1 MLFFLQLDSADYSRS
16 KIECN
21 GTSHYPQPGQDR
33 NCSENE
39 MCAPGVVAR
48 LMGLSSMPANQSH
61 QRPTKATDS
70 SEPGD
75 HWNSGR
81 QDWSGTS
88 RSIYTSPQKQQK
100 TGRLIDD
107 RRHDN
112 VGQFNAPD
120 TRPLWPRRHA
130 HKVASPVKSPRS
142 MSSRNKARLIEAA
155 VKVLEPGLQS
165 RNRRLSWRHAYLE
178 YPCSSGDGAPG
189 AAAVLHNVSDQFL
202 RDMCDVD
209 IPRLGAHKIGAT
221 SLDNSTSDQ
230 KTEEDTCKKIIPNRR
245 SGKNVACQLQPE
257 YSLFISTEKAGF
269 GDSVQKISNCIA
281 DTNQDVPK
289 KQLKS
294 NISWD
299 SAPHGRLKQNNLKQ
313 NALPAACGTAD
324 PGYVTQSKKHRS
336 GERNMRNRT
345 QDFISLNK
353 RMNDTAS
360 LRSKRKVQDRFG
372 ESHTSAENK
381 NMGTK
386 GCRASN
392 LHGGTSNKLKL
403 KTGTPKAMEKDMII
417 AKGAGLVSEKPK
429 PASPNCAR
437 SGFQRQPVSH
447 NVSRG
452 NKKSG
457 IISFTSSS
465 PMKVAPT
472 LRGDNASGIG
482 TCVQRS
488 PVDTCPKRCSRRDSQ
503 NMSPQR
509 ERVFWEDLQGTSN
522 LESTESVF
530 CNQDEVKNRVILGG
544 RAVSSS
550 FENKSGGH
558 FTEESL
564 SNELLK
570 QHNSVDCVIYDN
582 KDPYK
587 VARLRETRKK
597 HAVSTLDLSC
607 SQTWCNSDENNNIS

>member
-1 MLFFLQLDSADYSRS
+1 
-16 KIECN
+16 
-21 GTSHYPQPGQDR
+21 
-33 NCSENE
+33 

-61 QRPTKATDS
+61 QRPTEATDS
-70 SEPGD
+70 AEPGD

-100 TGRLIDD
+100 TGQLVDD

-112 VGQFNAPD
+112 AGQFNASD
-120 TRPLWPRRHA
+120 TRSLWPRRHA

-165 RNRRLSWRHAYLE
+165 RNRRLSWRHSYLE

-189 AAAVLHNVSDQFL
+189 PAAVLHNVSDQFL

-209 IPRLGAHKIGAT
+209 IPRLGAQNIVAT
-221 SLDNSTSDQ
+221 SLDNFTSDLR
-230 KTEEDTCKKIIPNRR
+230 TEEDTCKKSIPSRR
-245 SGKNVACQLQPE
+245 SDNNLSCQLQPE
-257 YSLFISTEKAGF
+257 YLFVSSTEKARF

-281 DTNQDVPK
+281 DAKQDVPK
-289 KQLKS
+289 KQLRS
-294 NISWD
+294 NISRD
-299 SAPHGRLKQNNLKQ
+299 SAPHGPLKQNNLKQ

-324 PGYVTQSKKHRS
+324 PGYVTQSIKHRS
-336 GERNMRNRT
+336 GERNMRNKA

-353 RMNDTAS
+353 RMNDSAS

-437 SGFQRQPVSH
+437 IDFQRQPVPH
-447 NVSRG
+447 NVSRA

-457 IISFTSSS
+457 IVSLTSSS
-465 PMKVAPT
+465 RMKVAPT
-472 LRGDNASGIG
+472 LRGDNVSGTG
-482 TCVQRS
+482 TAVQRS
-488 PVDTCPKRCSRRDSQ
+488 PVDNCPKRRSSRDCQ

-509 ERVFWEDLQGTSN
+509 EIVFWEDLQGTSN
-522 LESTESVF
+522 LESTESVL

-544 RAVSSS
+544 RAASSL
-550 FENKSGGH
+550 FENKNGGH
-558 FTEESL
+558 VTEESL
-564 SNELLK
+564 SNELLR
-570 QHNSVDCVIYDN
+570 QHNSVDCAIYDN
-582 KDPYK
+582 KGPYK
-587 VARLRETRKK
+587 LALLRENRKK
-597 HAVSTLDLSC
+597 HAVSTLDVSC
-607 SQTWCNSDENNNIS
+607 SQPCCK